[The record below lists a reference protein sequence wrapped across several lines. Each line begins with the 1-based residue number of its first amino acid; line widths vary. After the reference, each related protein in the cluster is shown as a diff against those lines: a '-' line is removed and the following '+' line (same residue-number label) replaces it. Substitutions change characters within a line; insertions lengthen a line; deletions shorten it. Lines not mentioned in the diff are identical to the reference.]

1 METDTVKQ
9 AGVALRIVHDD
20 IVAGGKRINR
30 GHDSLVAEIEKESVL
45 LLFEL
50 GEHLLELLVET
61 GVAGHHS
68 GSHRIGQTI
77 LCGTLGISLAHL
89 RMIGKPK
96 VVVETPV
103 EHFLAVEHHMRAEF
117 TLEARIHIV
126 TECLLEILAYRAT
139 GILMDPVK
147 YVNHI

>member
-1 METDTVKQ
+1 M
-9 AGVALRIVHDD
+9 
-20 IVAGGKRINR
+20 
-30 GHDSLVAEIEKESVL
+30 SS
-45 LLFEL
+45 
-50 GEHLLELLVET
+50 
-61 GVAGHHS
+61 HHT

-77 LCGTLGISLAHL
+77 LCSTFRISLAHF
-89 RMIGKPK
+89 RMIGKSK
-96 VVVETPV
+96 IVVEAPI

-126 TECLLEILAYRAT
+126 TERLLEILAYRAT